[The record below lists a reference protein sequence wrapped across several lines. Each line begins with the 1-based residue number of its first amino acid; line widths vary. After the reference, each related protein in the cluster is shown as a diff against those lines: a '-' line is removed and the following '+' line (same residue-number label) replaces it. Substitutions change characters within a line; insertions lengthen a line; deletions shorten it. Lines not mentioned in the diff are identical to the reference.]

1 MFRLSFVVIFAL
13 AASTAAFADSLKDS
27 TPNIAVTGEAHEEA
41 SPDRAT
47 LRFGVVT
54 ERATAAEAAAENAQA
69 AQAIVAELKT
79 QGVAEK
85 DVQTQGVTLELVVVD
100 ERDAKGNVKRT
111 QRFYRARNDL
121 AARVTPVEKAGALA
135 ARLIDKGANYFD
147 GVEFDFI
154 NPQERLDALR
164 AAAVKDAQRRAQ
176 IYAEAAGLRLGR
188 IIEIRPEPESA
199 GPQPSLF
206 AAKRESKMADM
217 PAIPLRP
224 GVQRL
229 LSRVG
234 VTWALS
240 R

>member
-1 MFRLSFVVIFAL
+1 MFRLCFVIVLAL
-13 AASTAAFADSLKDS
+13 AAPTAALADSIKDS

-41 SPDRAT
+41 APDRAT

-54 ERATAAEAAAENAQA
+54 ERATAAEAAAENAKA
-69 AQAIVAELKT
+69 AQALVAELKT
-79 QGVAEK
+79 QGVADK
-85 DVQTQGVTLELVVVD
+85 DVQTQGVTLELVTVE

-111 QRFYRARNDL
+111 QRLYRARNDL
-121 AARVTPVEKAGALA
+121 AARVTPIEKAGELA

-147 GVEFDFI
+147 GVEFDFV
-154 NPQERLDALR
+154 NPQEKLDALR

-188 IIEIRPEPESA
+188 MIEIRPEPESA
-199 GPQPSLF
+199 GPSPSLL
-206 AAKRESKMADM
+206 AARTGRKMADVQ
-217 PAIPLRP
+217 ALPLRP
-224 GVQRL
+224 GTQL
-229 LSRVG
+229 LSSRVS